1 MSSAAMTRP
10 APPSTPG
17 QEDHTPHPRTPL
29 SVVPQR
35 EVRRSR
41 VSTVVMCA
49 LALAAALM
57 GILFLNIQISS
68 GQYRLTE
75 LTIQERALSQENEA
89 LTQDIEANAAPQNL
103 AARANDLGM
112 VQVQD
117 IGTVELSSGAVAAA
131 SGAAEKGEV
140 QDILVPP
147 AEMKGSEAAESA
159 RVAAEER
166 AEKRAKAEADK
177 KAADRKAQQQ
187 AQQQENLNGGSV
199 PAPAQR
205 EPGQ

>member
-1 MSSAAMTRP
+1 MSSAAMTQP
-10 APPSTPG
+10 APSSTPG
-17 QEDHTPHPRTPL
+17 EQQLTRQPRTPL

-112 VQVQD
+112 VQAKDV
-117 IGTVELSSGAVAAA
+117 GTVQLSSGAVTAA
-131 SGAAEKGEV
+131 SGAAEKGEA
-140 QDILVPP
+140 QEILVPP

-177 KAADRKAQQQ
+177 KAAERKAQQQ
-187 AQQQENLNGGSV
+187 AQQKENLNGGSI